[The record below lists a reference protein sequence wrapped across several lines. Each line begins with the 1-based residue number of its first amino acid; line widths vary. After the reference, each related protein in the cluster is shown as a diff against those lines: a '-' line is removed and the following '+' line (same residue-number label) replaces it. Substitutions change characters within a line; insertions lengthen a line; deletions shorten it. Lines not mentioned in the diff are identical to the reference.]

1 MCYIQVTKVPFILNY
16 SNQHQQI
23 ALTLL
28 SGIGSKRARIIV
40 SFFNDLDEFFRD
52 QKLDISRLPGIPNTA
67 IGYQQRKLALEQ
79 ADKILNEL
87 ARLNGDLIF
96 LTDSN
101 YPKRLKQCEDAPL
114 VLYSKGNIDWNA
126 RRIVA
131 VVGTRNMTH
140 YGQRLTQELI
150 SGMQHSDVTVVSGMA
165 YGVDICAHKMAL
177 SLGMSTWGVLGHGL
191 DRMYPA
197 SHLKTADKMFEMGGL
212 ITEFAPGMDI
222 EPGNFPM
229 RNRVVAG
236 LSDATIVIES
246 GETGGSLI
254 TANLANDY
262 HREVFAFP
270 GDVDKVNSAGCLKL
284 IKEDSARLACSAQDI
299 LEVMEWKSEQK
310 AEQPR
315 LFVDLSSEEEQV
327 MEVLLEKKE
336 LHIDAIGFLSKMP
349 VHIVSSLL
357 LHLEFKGLIRSLPGK
372 RFSLS

>member
-1 MCYIQVTKVPFILNY
+1 MLYSIAKVPFILNY

-40 SFFNDLDEFFRD
+40 SFFNDLDEFFKD
-52 QKLDISRLPGIPNTA
+52 SKLDISKLPGIPDNT
-67 IGYQQRKLALEQ
+67 IGYQQRKTALEQ
-79 ADKILNEL
+79 ADKILDEL
-87 ARLNGDLIF
+87 SRLGGDLIF

-101 YPKRLKQCEDAPL
+101 YPRRLKQCEDAPL
-114 VLYSKGNIDWNA
+114 VLYSKGNINWNA
-126 RRIVA
+126 RRIVS
-131 VVGTRNMTH
+131 VVGTRKMTA
-140 YGQRLTQELI
+140 YGQRLTQDLI
-150 SGMQHSDVTVVSGMA
+150 SGIQHSDVTVVSGMA

-177 SLGMSTWGVLGHGL
+177 SLGIPTWGVLGHGL

-197 SHLKTADKMFEMGGL
+197 SHGKTADMMLDQGGL

-236 LSDATIVIES
+236 LADATIVIES
-246 GETGGSLI
+246 GESGGSLI

-270 GDVDKVNSAGCLKL
+270 GDVDKASSSGCLKL
-284 IKEDSARLACSAQDI
+284 IKENGARLVCSAKDI
-299 LEVMEWKSEQK
+299 LETMDWSPTQLV
-310 AEQPR
+310 EQPR
-315 LFVDLSSEEEQV
+315 LFVDLSVEEEQV
-327 MEVLLEKKE
+327 MEVIVEKKE
-336 LHIDAIGFLSKMP
+336 VHLDVIGFLSKMP
-349 VHIVSSLL
+349 VHQVSSLL